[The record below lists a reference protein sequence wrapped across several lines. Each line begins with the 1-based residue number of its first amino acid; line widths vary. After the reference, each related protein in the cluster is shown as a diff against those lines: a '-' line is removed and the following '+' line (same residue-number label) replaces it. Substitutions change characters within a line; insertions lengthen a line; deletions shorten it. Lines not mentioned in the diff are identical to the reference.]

1 MKLSF
6 IIPCYRSEKTIMAV
20 VKEIEEIVQQKKE
33 YEYEMITVN
42 DGSPDQ
48 VLGVLQ
54 EEAKKN
60 ERLKV
65 IDLAKNFGQ
74 HAAMM
79 AGLSYATGEY
89 IIFLDD
95 DAQCPMTQVW
105 DLIKPLDEGYDAAYA
120 WYDLGT
126 RKESAFRRFGSW
138 LNDKMAQIMLNK
150 PKDLC
155 IGNFIA
161 IKRYVAQEVLQYHNP
176 YPYIDGLLLR
186 TTNNIASVPMQ
197 DRKRMAG
204 TSTYTFKKLISLIL
218 NGFTAF
224 SIKPLRIATFIGT
237 LTSICGFLF
246 GLYII
251 INKLVHPEQID
262 AGYSS
267 IMATLLFVGGMIM
280 LLLGICGEYI
290 GRIYI
295 CINNSPQY
303 VVRRTYNINEKGD
316 LDEK

>member
-6 IIPCYRSEKTIMAV
+6 VIPCYRSEKTVMAV
-20 VKEIEEIVQQKKE
+20 VKEIEEVVGQKKE
-33 YEYEMITVN
+33 YEYEIITVN
-42 DGSPDQ
+42 DGSPDK
-48 VLGVLQ
+48 VLEVLQ
-54 EEAKKN
+54 TEAAQNK
-60 ERLKV
+60 RLKV
-65 IDLAKNFGQ
+65 VDLAKNFGQ

-79 AGLSYATGEY
+79 AGLSYAAGEY

-95 DAQCPMTQVW
+95 DAQCPTTQVW
-105 DLIKPLDEGYDAAYA
+105 DLLKPLDEGYDAAYA

-161 IKRYVAQEVLQYHNP
+161 MKRYVAEEVLNYHNP
-176 YPYIDGLLLR
+176 YPYLDGLLLR
-186 TTNNIASVPMQ
+186 TTSNIASVPMQ

-204 TSTYTFKKLISLIL
+204 TSTYTFKKLLSLIL

-237 LTSICGFLF
+237 LTSIGGFLF
-246 GLYII
+246 GIYII
-251 INKLVHPEQID
+251 VRKLVQPELID

-303 VVRRTYNINEKGD
+303 VVRRTFNVQRKD
-316 LDEK
+316 MD